1 MGGQSHPWLRSGTRL
16 AQASLDPGE
25 VTGWDVGD
33 PALTCSLPIAFLPK
47 SFYHQPLFK
56 PYPPSFQPYP
66 TPRLSSPTLP
76 LVFQASPTPYPIV
89 FPAPPT
95 TPYPLSFT
103 TSCFHEFE
111 ASQPMSFTHPRRLQK
126 RIQSRA
132 ERDKSEDSGKEV
144 FKACAQNISWNFTE
158 TTSYYPTQ
166 CLSTRRRRGK
176 NEIKKNRKNATK
188 RNLQVEE
195 EKNPQKSFRR
205 GSGVAT

>member
-1 MGGQSHPWLRSGTRL
+1 MFSWIRG
-16 AQASLDPGE
+16 
-25 VTGWDVGD
+25 V
-33 PALTCSLPIAFLPK
+33 
-47 SFYHQPLFK
+47 
-56 PYPPSFQPYP
+56 P
-66 TPRLSSPTLP
+66 THVFHTSKTSPEENP
-76 LVFQASPTPYPIV
+76 
-89 FPAPPT
+89 
-95 TPYPLSFT
+95 
-103 TSCFHEFE
+103 E
-111 ASQPMSFTHPRRLQK
+111 
-126 RIQSRA
+126 QSRA

-144 FKACAQNISWNFTE
+144 CKACAQNISWNFTE

>member
-1 MGGQSHPWLRSGTRL
+1 
-16 AQASLDPGE
+16 
-25 VTGWDVGD
+25 
-33 PALTCSLPIAFLPK
+33 
-47 SFYHQPLFK
+47 
-56 PYPPSFQPYP
+56 
-66 TPRLSSPTLP
+66 
-76 LVFQASPTPYPIV
+76 
-89 FPAPPT
+89 
-95 TPYPLSFT
+95 
-103 TSCFHEFE
+103 
-111 ASQPMSFTHPRRLQK
+111 MSFTHPRRLQK

-195 EKNPQKSFRR
+195 EKTLKSLSEEDLEWRL
-205 GSGVAT
+205 SGATSGTTVFH